1 MSLCSALDA
10 CFVAGVRALRAG
22 CRRAEDASSIAPVIC
37 GPLFFRIGVCWLF
50 VYTQVLIRNPQNS
63 IDNCFLGPYSK
74 MLSLQCVSNRVWAEC
89 QTGTAPTC
97 LRWPFLTPSAS
108 HSQVCAALPLR
119 ICAERL
125 LWVNPSVGQNPS
137 HPPLYVVTSRFRH
150 PINTLYLSPKLQYY
164 KPQSVVTDM

>member
-1 MSLCSALDA
+1 
-10 CFVAGVRALRAG
+10 
-22 CRRAEDASSIAPVIC
+22 
-37 GPLFFRIGVCWLF
+37 
-50 VYTQVLIRNPQNS
+50 
-63 IDNCFLGPYSK
+63 

-97 LRWPFLTPSAS
+97 LRWPFFTPSAS

-137 HPPLYVVTSRFRH
+137 HPPLYEVTRRFRH
-150 PINTLYLSPKLQYY
+150 HINTLYLSPKLQYY
-164 KPQSVVTDM
+164 KPQSVVTDIWDHGRNNHTKTIGTTTETTSSNIRCAADKLVVLNHHTKSRLQEKQHHLSLSLFGVVDVL